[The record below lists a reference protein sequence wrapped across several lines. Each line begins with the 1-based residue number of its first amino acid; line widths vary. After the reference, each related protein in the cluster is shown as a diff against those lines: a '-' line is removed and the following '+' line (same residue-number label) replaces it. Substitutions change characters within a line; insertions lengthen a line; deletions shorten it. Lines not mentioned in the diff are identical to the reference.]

1 MKDFLNISLSEGT
14 IFNIIKSMSKKA
26 SPVYEI
32 IKERIASS
40 KVVGGDETGI
50 KINGDK
56 AWFWV
61 FQNSLYTFIKAA
73 YSRSYQ
79 SIIETFS
86 NGLDRKSV
94 V

>member
-1 MKDFLNISLSEGT
+1 MSE
-14 IFNIIKSMSKKA
+14 KA
-26 SPVYEI
+26 RPAYEV

-61 FQNSLYTFIKAA
+61 FQNALYIH
-73 YSRSYQ
+73 
-79 SIIETFS
+79 
-86 NGLDRKSV
+86 
-94 V
+94 